1 MLAVIRLRFPNTAAS
16 EVWSD
21 AAMNNWLNP
30 SIPFS
35 LAHFWTRT
43 SLFQADMN
51 YFLFPAITLADPRD
65 KAKPGEDRRTV
76 LVDGVL
82 AEITRLFSPDWS
94 IFKNVL
100 IVGAQQT
107 DQFGGGGPHKVGDT
121 MVLAAV
127 VDVLSP
133 FSNICQ
139 EVGHSFSLDHEL
151 DTLGV
156 DYESPYSVM
165 SSEKYGDNK
174 SSYERPVDARLPV
187 GKPKASSNVSTVI
200 TNDVQRII
208 GPYITPA
215 QFSAANTASFNDPNT
230 VHQIPASFNTT
241 PYSFR
246 LNAFDAGIDSWPN
259 RKIILGVIKP
269 VDPNGDTYYLELRR
283 NRSYDA
289 AFSVDGDTTPPVAVV
304 IHAQS
309 KITKRIRYV
318 NRIALLGNGDTDY
331 HDFNGRFVVR
341 VGGFEKDFSA
351 VTVTVAG
358 GDTWKYFG
366 VGLDDVV
373 ETTLPPTRIDIG
385 WQTADMSPC
394 FLFPKAPH
402 RFRNHFSNHL
412 LSLRAT
418 SFGYEQPLYQWF
430 INDQLLDPSNTSIM
444 LNLNVKVAERGE
456 FSSAKSE
463 NINFNYELKPGSN
476 KLKISCD
483 EPYSGISAI
492 VKVLVTESSHEVLQN
507 LYPDRSLWTGI
518 VFNNVSIEHDQSYID
533 EEIACAKRIKQLND
547 QYAKSRKLP
556 HLVDP
561 GPKFGVD
568 VIDVIDALMVSNPT
582 AANAVINEVARLGNV
597 RKKQVI
603 EQLR

>member
-1 MLAVIRLRFPNTAAS
+1 MLAVIRLRFPNTDLK

-21 AAMNNWLNP
+21 ATMNNWLNP
-30 SIPFS
+30 SIPYS
-35 LAHFWTRT
+35 LANFWTRT

-51 YFLFPAITLADPRD
+51 YFLFPAITLADPRNN
-65 KAKPGEDRRTV
+65 AKPGEDPRVV

-94 IFKNVL
+94 VFKNVL

-107 DQFGGGGPHKVGDT
+107 DQFGGGSPHKVGNT

-133 FSNICQ
+133 FSNMCQ
-139 EVGHSFSLDHEL
+139 EVGHSFTLDHEL
-151 DTLGV
+151 NTLDD
-156 DYESPYSVM
+156 DYQSPYSVM
-165 SSEKYGDNK
+165 SSELYGDNK
-174 SSYERPVDARLPV
+174 SSFQRPPDSLLPIGKKPLPNISKVDTDDA
-187 GKPKASSNVSTVI
+187 
-200 TNDVQRII
+200 QRII

-215 QFSAANTASFNDPNT
+215 QFSAANMGSFNDPNT
-230 VHQIPASFNTT
+230 VHQVPPSFNTT
-241 PYSFR
+241 PHTFR
-246 LNAFDAGIDSWPN
+246 LTAYDAGIDAWPN
-259 RKIILGVIKP
+259 RKVILGVITP
-269 VDPNGDTYYLELRR
+269 IDLNGDTYYLELRR

-289 AFSVDGDTTPPVAVV
+289 AFSVDDGGAPPVAVV
-304 IHAQS
+304 IHAQN

-318 NRIALLGNGDTDY
+318 NRIPLRGNGDTDY

-341 VGGFEKDFSA
+341 IGGFNPDFSA
-351 VTVTVAG
+351 VTVTVAS

-373 ETTLPPTRIDIG
+373 VTALPPTRIDVG

-394 FLFPKAPH
+394 FLFPIAPH
-402 RFRNHFSNHL
+402 RFRNHFHNNMM
-412 LSLRAT
+412 SLRAT

-430 INDQLLDPSNTSIM
+430 LNDQLLDPAKNSIL
-444 LNLNVKVAERGE
+444 LNLNVKVAEHGE
-456 FSSAKSE
+456 FSPAKPQ
-463 NINFNYELKPGSN
+463 NITLQYDLKSGSN
-476 KLKISCD
+476 KMKISCD
-483 EPYSGISAI
+483 EPYSAISLI

-518 VFNNVSIEHDQSYID
+518 RFNNVSIEHDQAFID

-547 QYAKSRKLP
+547 QYAKSQKPP

-568 VIDVIDALMVSNPT
+568 VINVINALVLSNPA
-582 AANAVINEVARLGNV
+582 AANAVINEVARLGNIG
-597 RKKQVI
+597 KKEVI
-603 EQLR
+603 RQLR

>member
-1 MLAVIRLRFPNTAAS
+1 MLAVIRLRFPTTQVS

-21 AAMNNWLNP
+21 AVMNNWLNP

-43 SLFQADMN
+43 SLFQADIT
-51 YFLFPAITLADPRD
+51 YFLFPAITLADPRA
-65 KAKPGEDRRTV
+65 KAKPGDDPRVV

-82 AEITRLFSPDWS
+82 AEVTRLFSPDWS

-100 IVGAQQT
+100 IIGAQKT
-107 DQFGGGGPHKVGDT
+107 DQFGGGSPHKVGNT

-139 EVGHSFSLDHEL
+139 EVGHSFGLEHEL
-151 DTLGV
+151 DTLGAE
-156 DYESPYSVM
+156 YQSPYSVM
-165 SSEKYGDNK
+165 SSELYGNND
-174 SSYERPVDARLPV
+174 SSFARPVDSRLPV
-187 GKPKASSNVSTVI
+187 GKPKASPNVSDVN

-215 QFSAANTASFNDPNT
+215 QFSAVNIGSFNDPNT
-230 VHQIPASFNTT
+230 VHQIPTTFNTA
-241 PYSFR
+241 PHSFR
-246 LNAFDAGIDSWPN
+246 LTAYDAGIDAWPN

-269 VDPNGDTYYLELRR
+269 VDPNADTYYLELRR
-283 NRSYDA
+283 NGGYDA
-289 AFSVDGDTTPPVAVV
+289 FSADDGTTPPVAVV
-304 IHAQS
+304 IHAQN

-318 NRIALLGNGDTDY
+318 NRIPLLGNGDTDY

-341 VGGFEKDFSA
+341 IGGFEKDFSA

-366 VGLDDVV
+366 VGLEDVV
-373 ETTLPPTRIDIG
+373 ETILPSSRIDVG

-394 FLFPKAPH
+394 FLFPERPH

-412 LSLRAT
+412 VSLRAT

-430 INDQLLDPSNTSIM
+430 LNDQLLDPSNTSVT
-444 LNLNVKVAERGE
+444 LTLYAKTAERGE
-456 FSSAKSE
+456 FSPAKPE
-463 NINFNYELKPGSN
+463 KINFSYALRQGSN
-476 KLKISCD
+476 KVKISCD
-483 EPYSGISAI
+483 EPYSGISVI
-492 VKVLVTESSHEVLQN
+492 VKVLVTEGSHEVLQN
-507 LYPDRSLWTGI
+507 LYPDRSIWTGI
-518 VFNNVSIEHDQSYID
+518 TFNNVTIAHDQSYID
-533 EEIACAKRIKQLND
+533 EEVACAKRINQLND
-547 QYAKSRKLP
+547 EYAKSRKLP

-561 GPKFGVD
+561 GPRFGVD
-568 VIDVIDALMVSNPT
+568 IINVIDALVLSNPV
-582 AANAVINEVARLGNV
+582 AANAVINEVAKLGNIE
-597 RKKQVI
+597 KKNVI
-603 EQLR
+603 SLLK

>member
-1 MLAVIRLRFPNTAAS
+1 MLAVIRLRYPSTAAS

-30 SIPFS
+30 TIPFS

-43 SLFQADMN
+43 SLFQADLN
-51 YFLFPAITLADPRD
+51 YFLFPAITLADPRSN
-65 KAKPGEDRRTV
+65 AKPGQNPRTV

-94 IFKNVL
+94 LFKNVL

-107 DQFGGGGPHKVGDT
+107 DQFGGGGAHKVGNT

-127 VDVLSP
+127 VDVFSP
-133 FSNICQ
+133 FSNMCQ
-139 EVGHSFSLDHEL
+139 ELGHAFSLEHEL
-151 DTLGV
+151 NFLG
-156 DYESPYSVM
+156 DEYQSPYSVM
-165 SSEKYGDNK
+165 SSELYGNNN
-174 SSYERPVDARLPV
+174 SSFERPADPRLPV
-187 GKPKASSNVSTVI
+187 GKPKLTPNVSAVN

-215 QFSAANTASFNDPNT
+215 QFSAANMGSFNDPNT
-230 VHQIPASFNTT
+230 VHAVPASFNTT
-241 PYSFR
+241 PHTFR
-246 LNAFDAGIDSWPN
+246 LTAYDAGIDAWPN
-259 RKIILGVIKP
+259 RKVILGVINP
-269 VDPNGDTYYLELRR
+269 VDPNADTYYLELRR

-289 AFSVDGDTTPPVAVV
+289 NFSADGVNTPPVAVV
-304 IHAQS
+304 IHALS

-331 HDFNGRFVVR
+331 HDFNGHFVVR
-341 VGGFEKDFSA
+341 IGAFEPDFSA
-351 VTVTVAG
+351 VTVTVADG
-358 GDTWKYFG
+358 ETWRYFG
-366 VGLDDVV
+366 IGLDDVV
-373 ETTLPPTRIDIG
+373 ETALPPTRIDVG

-394 FLFPKAPH
+394 FMFPVAPH
-402 RFRNHFSNHL
+402 RFRNHFHNNM

-430 INDQLLDPSNTSIM
+430 LNDQLLDPAKNSIM
-444 LNLNVKVAERGE
+444 LNLNVKVAEHGE
-456 FSSAKSE
+456 LSAAKPE
-463 NINFNYELKPGSN
+463 NINFSYENKPGSN

-492 VKVLVTESSHEVLQN
+492 VKVVVSESSHEVLQN
-507 LYPDRSLWTGI
+507 LYPDRSLWTSI
-518 VFNNVSIEHDQSYID
+518 RFDNVTIEHDQAYID
-533 EEIACAKRIKQLND
+533 EEIACAKRIKDLDD
-547 QYAKSRKLP
+547 QYAKSQKPP

-568 VIDVIDALMVSNPT
+568 VINVIDALVLSNPA

-597 RKKQVI
+597 AKKEVI
-603 EQLR
+603 GQMR

>member
-21 AAMNNWLNP
+21 ATMNNWLNP

-65 KAKPGEDRRTV
+65 TAKPGEDRRTV

-82 AEITRLFSPDWS
+82 AEITRLYSPDWS
-94 IFKNVL
+94 IFRNVL

-139 EVGHSFSLDHEL
+139 EVGHSFSLEHEL

-156 DYESPYSVM
+156 EYESPYSVM
-165 SSEKYGDNK
+165 SSELYGGNQ

-187 GKPKASSNVSTVI
+187 GKPKATPNVSAVN

-215 QFSAANTASFNDPNT
+215 QFSAANTGSFNDPNT
-230 VHQIPASFNTT
+230 VHQVPASFDTT
-241 PYSFR
+241 PYRFR
-246 LNAFDAGIDSWPN
+246 LNALDAGIDAWPN

-269 VDPNGDTYYLELRR
+269 VDPNADTYYLELRR

-289 AFSVDGDTTPPVAVV
+289 ALSVDGGTAPVVAVV

-309 KITKRIRYV
+309 DITKRIRYV
-318 NRIALLGNGDTDY
+318 NRIALQGNGDTDY

-341 VGGFEKDFSA
+341 VGAFEQDFSA

-373 ETTLPPTRIDIG
+373 QTTLPPTRIDVG

-394 FLFPKAPH
+394 FLFPETPH

-418 SFGYEQPLYQWF
+418 SFGYEQPFYQWF
-430 INDQLLDPSNTSIM
+430 INDQLLDASNTSIT

-456 FSSAKSE
+456 FSAKPE
-463 NINFNYELKPGSN
+463 TINFTYELKSGSN

-492 VKVLVTESSHEVLQN
+492 VKVLVTESSQEVLQN
-507 LYPDRSLWTGI
+507 LYPDRSLWTSI

-533 EEIACAKRIKQLND
+533 EAIACAKRIKQLND

-556 HLVDP
+556 HRVDP
-561 GPKFGVD
+561 GPQFGVD
-568 VIDVIDALMVSNPT
+568 VINVIDALMVSNPA
-582 AANAVINEVARLGNV
+582 AANAVINEVAKLGNV
-597 RKKQVI
+597 GKIEVI
-603 EQLR
+603 KRLR

>member
-21 AAMNNWLNP
+21 ATMNNWLNP
-30 SIPFS
+30 SIPYS

-51 YFLFPAITLADPRD
+51 YFLFPSITLADPRD
-65 KAKPGEDRRTV
+65 KAKPGEDPRTV

-139 EVGHSFSLDHEL
+139 EVGHAFGLEHEL
-151 DTLGV
+151 NILG
-156 DYESPYSVM
+156 DEYQSPYSVM
-165 SSEKYGDNK
+165 SSELYGGND
-174 SSYERPVDARLPV
+174 SSFERSPDARLPI
-187 GKPKASSNVSTVI
+187 GKPKASPNVSDVN

-215 QFSAANTASFNDPNT
+215 QFSAANMGSFNDPGT
-230 VHQIPASFNTT
+230 VHQVPSSFNST
-241 PYSFR
+241 PHTFR
-246 LNAFDAGIDSWPN
+246 LTAYDAGVDAWPN
-259 RKIILGVIKP
+259 RKVILGVITP
-269 VDPNGDTYYLELRR
+269 VDTNGDTYYLELRR

-289 AFSVDGDTTPPVAVV
+289 NFSVDDGSTPPVAVV
-304 IHAQS
+304 IHARN
-309 KITKRIRYV
+309 KINKRIRYV
-318 NRIALLGNGDTDY
+318 NRIPLLGNGDSDY

-341 VGGFEKDFSA
+341 VGGFDQDFSA

-358 GDTWKYFG
+358 GETWKYFG

-373 ETTLPPTRIDIG
+373 ETALRPSRIDVG

-394 FLFPKAPH
+394 FMFPIAAH
-402 RFRNHFSNHL
+402 HFRNHFHNKM

-418 SFGYEQPLYQWF
+418 SFGYEQPWYQWF
-430 INDQLLDPSNTSIM
+430 LNDQLLDPAKHSIT
-444 LNLNVKVAERGE
+444 LNLNVKVAEHGE
-456 FSSAKSE
+456 FSNAKPE
-463 NINFNYELKPGSN
+463 NITLSYDLKPGSN

-492 VKVLVTESSHEVLQN
+492 VKVVVTESSHEVLQN

-518 VFNNVSIEHDQSYID
+518 QFNNVTIEHDQAYVD
-533 EEIACAKRIKQLND
+533 EQKACEKRIKDLSD

-561 GPKFGVD
+561 GPRFRVD
-568 VIDVIDALMVSNPT
+568 VINVINALMLSNPA
-582 AANAVINEVARLGNV
+582 AANAVINEVARLGNIG
-597 RKKQVI
+597 KKEVI
-603 EQLR
+603 GQLR